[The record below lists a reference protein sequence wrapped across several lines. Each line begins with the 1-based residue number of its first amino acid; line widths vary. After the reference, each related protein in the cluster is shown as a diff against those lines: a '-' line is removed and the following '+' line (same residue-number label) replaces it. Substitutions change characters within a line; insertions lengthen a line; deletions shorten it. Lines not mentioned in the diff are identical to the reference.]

1 MWMVQCFNCI
11 SENFIPWNFG
21 ANITVISWF
30 ASRVSKNGNFHS
42 SKWSPSMKKRKVSI
56 ILSYIIFSFFFCIFI
71 FWIIWKKEFNG
82 HLKHFQANKWID
94 KSFVTFSNSLKQE
107 SVPFNVNFNA
117 LFGRKLAFLAKLWK
131 LEISCSVLYP
141 YGGGGGGRTFPGGI
155 PRKIFRKI
163 FGYFQGVFV
172 ESVLF
177 PRVSKI
183 KHRPSIISTG

>member
-117 LFGRKLAFLAKLWK
+117 LFGRKLAFLAKYWK
-131 LEISCSVLYP
+131 LEMGCSILYP
-141 YGGGGGGRTFPGGI
+141 YR
-155 PRKIFRKI
+155 
-163 FGYFQGVFV
+163 GYSEKDFQGLLKKFRI
-172 ESVLF
+172 LF
-177 PRVSKI
+177 PRVPKTNI
-183 KHRPSIISTG
+183 VHLYFPHGRIINNSGNFPRGRT

>member
-141 YGGGGGGRTFPGGI
+141 YGGGGVDEL
-155 PRKIFRKI
+155 
-163 FGYFQGVFV
+163 FQGVFR
-172 ESVLF
+172 EKFSGKF
-177 PRVSKI
+177 SD
-183 KHRPSIISTG
+183 ISRGFLLKVFFFQGFRRSNIVHL